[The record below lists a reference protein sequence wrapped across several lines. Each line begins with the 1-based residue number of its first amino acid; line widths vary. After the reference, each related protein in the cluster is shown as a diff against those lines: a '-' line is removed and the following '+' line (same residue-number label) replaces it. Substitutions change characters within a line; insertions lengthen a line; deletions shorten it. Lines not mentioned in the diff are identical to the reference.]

1 MKSRSPALLRMT
13 IQKTR
18 NSSSRDSSSKRKAR
32 LKTGCLHGR
41 AALAGLSG
49 IVIAAGGFVRMAA
62 QAGAQPKTAVQ
73 AYKNIQVLKDIPA
86 DQLIP
91 SMQFISAS
99 LGVECDFCHVEHAFE
114 KDDKRPKQ
122 TARKMMQMMITI
134 NQENFDSH
142 KEVTCYS
149 CHRGQAK
156 PVGIPPVATEASL
169 SAPPTPEAK
178 ALAEDAN
185 SKAAVDA
192 VLNKYVTALG
202 GAAAIEKVT
211 SRIEKGSAEVGGK
224 QFAIDIYA
232 RAPDNRVSVMHF
244 PNGESVTAY
253 NGQVGWLS
261 VPGRPTHW
269 MSGPEAEAASL
280 DANLFLPVQMKKI
293 FGEFKLGTPEKIDGH
308 DTTQVLGLRDGKP
321 PVKFYFDSQSGL
333 LVRMVRYAETA
344 LGLNPS
350 QVDYA
355 DYRDSGGV
363 KIPYRWTLSRP
374 NGRFTIQVDQV
385 QQNVKIDTARFT
397 APAQDAA
404 AAAQSSSAH

>member
-1 MKSRSPALLRMT
+1 MNFGWQSGWSHER
-13 IQKTR
+13 
-18 NSSSRDSSSKRKAR
+18 
-32 LKTGCLHGR
+32 GR
-41 AALAGLSG
+41 AAAIGACAVVIGVSGWTRLLAQSG
-49 IVIAAGGFVRMAA
+49 APA
-62 QAGAQPKTAVQ
+62 KTAQQ

-114 KDDKRPKQ
+114 KDDKKPKQ
-122 TARKMMQMMITI
+122 TARKMMEMMITI

-149 CHRGQAK
+149 CHRGQAQ
-156 PVGIPPVATEASL
+156 PVGIPPVATEASM
-169 SAPPTPEAK
+169 SAMNAPAPEAK
-178 ALAEDAN
+178 APADEAA

-192 VLNKYVTALG
+192 ILEKYVAAVG
-202 GAAAIEKVT
+202 GTAAIEKVT
-211 SRIEKGSAEVGGK
+211 SRVEKGSADVGGK

-232 RAPDNRVSVMHF
+232 QAPDKRVSVMHF

-253 NGQVGWLS
+253 NGEVGWLS

-269 MSGPEAEAASL
+269 MSQPEAESASL
-280 DANLFLPVQMKKI
+280 DANLLLPVRMKKV
-293 FGEFKLGTPEKIDGH
+293 FSDFKLGASEKIDGH
-308 DTTQVLGLRDGKP
+308 DTAQVLGLREGKP
-321 PVKFYFDSQSGL
+321 PVKFYFDTQSGL
-333 LVRMVRYAETA
+333 LVRMLRYAETP

-355 DYRDSGGV
+355 DYRDSGGA

-374 NGRFTIQVDQV
+374 NGRFTIQVEQV
-385 QQNVKIDTARFT
+385 QQNVKIDAARF
-397 APAQDAA
+397 APPAQEAA
-404 AAAQSSSAH
+404 TNEKPVAH